1 MKKRTI
7 EAAKSITD
15 LTGFSTRCYENGEL
29 IYYHS
34 QNELPEDLPDFFGP
48 YISRLDEFKDPIG
61 YIQSKHSIL
70 YGIVNC
76 KPLYFVLGP
85 ILPKEF
91 SSQDLDS
98 VLTDLGLDQKKKT
111 FVKTTLEN
119 CKQLSVQSL
128 VPILMNIYAI
138 FNFKD
143 LDTSFEV
150 NKDATLVTE
159 EFSVLDD
166 TADDTIVESVQI
178 SEFFDDIIVSGDVD
192 GMTDW
197 LANATSM
204 RFCADVSPSPIRN
217 AKNSFL
223 IASTL
228 ASRSAIRGGL
238 DKAYSLKTHQK
249 FIEKSENLKS
259 EEEVYILTQQMFID
273 YTEKVNKIK
282 RIEAKT
288 NLIADALNYIHS
300 HLYTSLRTED
310 IAKALFV
317 SRAYLSTMFHN
328 ETGKTISSYIRDE
341 KIQEAKKL
349 LRRTEQPLSR
359 ISTELGFSSQ
369 SYFTRV
375 FKQVTGVTPND
386 YRNKL

>member
-1 MKKRTI
+1 M
-7 EAAKSITD
+7 
-15 LTGFSTRCYENGEL
+15 
-29 IYYHS
+29 
-34 QNELPEDLPDFFGP
+34 
-48 YISRLDEFKDPIG
+48 
-61 YIQSKHSIL
+61 
-70 YGIVNC
+70 
-76 KPLYFVLGP
+76 
-85 ILPKEF
+85 
-91 SSQDLDS
+91 
-98 VLTDLGLDQKKKT
+98 
-111 FVKTTLEN
+111 
-119 CKQLSVQSL
+119 
-128 VPILMNIYAI
+128 
-138 FNFKD
+138 
-143 LDTSFEV
+143 
-150 NKDATLVTE
+150 
-159 EFSVLDD
+159 
-166 TADDTIVESVQI
+166 
-178 SEFFDDIIVSGDVD
+178 
-192 GMTDW
+192 
-197 LANATSM
+197 
-204 RFCADVSPSPIRN
+204 
-217 AKNSFL
+217 
-223 IASTL
+223 
-228 ASRSAIRGGL
+228 
-238 DKAYSLKTHQK
+238 
-249 FIEKSENLKS
+249 KS